1 MGPVPNLRYRV
12 GRLMLL
18 ALALALCARATLAA
32 EAAYLLNP
40 GDVLRVSVWREDEL
54 NREVVIQPDGSLSFP
69 LAGQVPAASRTPGD
83 VERDIRKRLDRYIP
97 DAVVSVELVEAR
109 GNKVFVLGEVNRP
122 GEYQLARPTT
132 VVQAISLAGG
142 FTPFARSSKIRVL
155 RVGRG
160 QEVVTFDYDDVADG
174 TRLESNLQL
183 KAGDTVIVPGGALF

>member
-1 MGPVPNLRYRV
+1 MPYRLT
-12 GRLMLL
+12 RLIM
-18 ALALALCARATLAA
+18 ALALTFCARPAPAA
-32 EAAYLLNP
+32 EGAYLLNP
-40 GDVLRVSVWREDEL
+40 GDVVRISVWREDDL

-69 LAGQVPAASRTPGD
+69 LAGQVAAASRTPGE
-83 VERDIRKRLDRYIP
+83 VEKDIRQRLIRYIP
-97 DAVVSVELVEAR
+97 DAVVSVELIEAR

-155 RVGRG
+155 RAGRD
-160 QEVVTFDYDDVADG
+160 QEVVTFDYDDVAEG